1 MKAPSNRQQMLQDIQ
16 AELYST
22 IAASDVDEVEHYL
35 GMDVPYGER
44 NSKPVMCSMLE
55 GHSCLVKAVA
65 FPPDGKLVASGSFD
79 GTIRLW
85 DTATGATR
93 NRLGLKLNQKAY
105 VVGERRQG

>member
-1 MKAPSNRQQMLQDIQ
+1 MK
-16 AELYST
+16 
-22 IAASDVDEVEHYL
+22 HYL
-35 GMDVPYGER
+35 GMDVPYLYGER

-65 FPPDGKLVASGSFD
+65 FSPDGKLVASGSFG

-93 NRLGLKLNQKAY
+93 NTLDLKLNQY
-105 VVGERRQG
+105 CMSQPEE